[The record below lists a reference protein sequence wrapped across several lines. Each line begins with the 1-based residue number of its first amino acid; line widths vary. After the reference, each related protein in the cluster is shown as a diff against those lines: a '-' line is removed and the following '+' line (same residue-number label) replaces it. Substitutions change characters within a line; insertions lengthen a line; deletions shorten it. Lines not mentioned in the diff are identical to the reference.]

1 MITYATPL
9 DVLRQVL
16 GIHEN
21 DSREITTVRV
31 ESAIEAIRKYNL
43 QFNNPQHVEAPP
55 PPVLTLEEKIL
66 KAKRLGIRFI
76 KASPTGGQYRETH
89 DVVIVAE
96 GLTTEGFEEILNK
109 KINYYND
116 RVFIEILKKHRL
128 IKS

>member
-1 MITYATPL
+1 MITYATPM

-55 PPVLTLEEKIL
+55 PVLTLEEKIVES
-66 KAKRLGIRFI
+66 KKYEIKFI
-76 KASPTGGQYRETH
+76 KVNPTAQYVETH
-89 DVVIVAE
+89 DALLVTE
-96 GLTTEGFEEILNK
+96 NLTTEEFERKLDEKLQ
-109 KINYYND
+109 YYRD
-116 RVFIEILKKHRL
+116 RGFIEILKKHEL